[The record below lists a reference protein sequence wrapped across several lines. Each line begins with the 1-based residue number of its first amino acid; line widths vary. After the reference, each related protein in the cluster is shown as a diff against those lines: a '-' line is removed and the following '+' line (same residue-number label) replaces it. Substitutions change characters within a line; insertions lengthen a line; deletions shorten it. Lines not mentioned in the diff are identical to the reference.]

1 MKLTCLNS
9 NLAKRLDICSLW
21 NKCHAKALLP
31 ILAGM
36 FLFTNMASGQ
46 VSESRQLKKAFQI
59 NKSSVIDIN
68 NKYGDVSIE
77 TWEKDSVKVD
87 IFVRVSEKS
96 NDKLKKKMN
105 DIRFDLTQAGHFI
118 VINTIV
124 GENNNM
130 IYSEFNKLKESIGVG
145 ESQVE
150 IDMKIKVPNNL
161 ELKVSNK
168 FGNIYI
174 DDYSGDMFIN
184 MANGKLKA
192 HDLSGY
198 VNMKINFGDANI
210 NSLASGVL
218 EVYYSDLNLG
228 SAKKLRITSKTSDI
242 TITEIE
248 QMIVNSSRD
257 TYKIRMINDFE
268 TESSWT
274 DFSISEFRNKSD
286 IRMNFGDITID
297 KVKNTFQ
304 NIFIDARSSKINLCF
319 DSQIDINFDITT
331 NKDMSLPMEAKIDK
345 KEQVDPK
352 EKTVRYLGRTGNVK
366 TEAPK
371 LILKNTSGEINIT
384 KR

>member
-1 MKLTCLNS
+1 MAMKQIGLNNNTRNRS
-9 NLAKRLDICSLW
+9 TRLFLGR
-21 NKCHAKALLP
+21 KALLLV
-31 ILAGM
+31 IAG
-36 FLFTNMASGQ
+36 LFFSTNVAFGQ
-46 VSESRQLKKAFQI
+46 ISESRQLSKAFKI
-59 NKSSVIDIN
+59 NKSSVIDIS

-77 TWEKDSVKVD
+77 TWEKDSIKVD
-87 IFVRVSEKS
+87 IFVRVSEK
-96 NDKLKKKMN
+96 NRDKLRKKMN
-105 DIRFDLTQAGHFI
+105 DIRFDLTQSGHFI
-118 VINTIV
+118 VVNTIV

-150 IDMKIKVPNNL
+150 INMKVKVPDNL

-168 FGNIYI
+168 FGNVYI
-174 DDYSGDMFIN
+174 DDYSGDMSVN
-184 MANGKLKA
+184 LANGKLKA
-192 HDLSGY
+192 HDLIGY

-210 NSLASGVL
+210 NMLGSGAL

-274 DFSISEFRNKSD
+274 DFSISEFHNKSD
-286 IRMNFGDITID
+286 IRMNFGDISID
-297 KVKNTFQ
+297 NVKSSFQ

-319 DSQIDINFDITT
+319 DRQTDINFDITT
-331 NKDMSLPMEAKIDK
+331 NQNMSLPMEAKIDK

-366 TEAPK
+366 TETPK
-371 LILKNTSGEINIT
+371 LIMKNTSGEINIT

>member
-1 MKLTCLNS
+1 MKQIGLYKNTRNRS
-9 NLAKRLDICSLW
+9 NTLFLGT
-21 NKCHAKALLP
+21 KALLLV
-31 ILAGM
+31 IAGL
-36 FLFTNMASGQ
+36 FLSTNIALGQ
-46 VSESRQLKKAFQI
+46 ISESRQLSKAFKL
-59 NKSSVIDIN
+59 NKSSVIDIS

-77 TWEKDSVKVD
+77 TWEKDSIKVD
-87 IFVRVSEKS
+87 IFVRVSEK
-96 NDKLKKKMN
+96 NRDKLRKKMN
-105 DIRFDLTQAGHFI
+105 DIRFDLTQSGRFI
-118 VINTIV
+118 VVNTIV

-150 IDMKIKVPNNL
+150 INMKVKVPDNL

-174 DDYSGDMFIN
+174 DDYSGDMSVN

-192 HDLSGY
+192 HDLNGY

-210 NSLASGVL
+210 NTMGSGAL

-248 QMIVNSSRD
+248 QMMVNSSRD
-257 TYKIRMINDFE
+257 TYKIRMIDDFE

-286 IRMNFGDITID
+286 IRMNFGDISID
-297 KVKNTFQ
+297 NIKSTFQ

-319 DSQIDINFDITT
+319 DRQIDVNFDITT
-331 NKDMSLPMEAKIDK
+331 NQNMSLPMEAKIDK

-366 TEAPK
+366 TETPK